1 MYAETAA
8 THKVETCGASA
19 TILQVA
25 DLMHSLHVGD
35 LVVVEYRQE
44 KPVPIGIITDR
55 DLVVK
60 VLALRID
67 PSAITVGDV
76 MSRKL
81 VTVKV
86 GEQLETAIE
95 RMRGSGVRRVP
106 LVDAEGVLV
115 GIVTLDDI
123 VEKFSFA
130 IADISRVS
138 HLQIVDEKM
147 MRQ

>member
-8 THKVETCGASA
+8 SHKVETCGANTS
-19 TILQVA
+19 ICQVA
-25 DLMHSLHVGD
+25 DLMRSLHVGD
-35 LVVVEYRQE
+35 LIVVEYRND
-44 KPVPIGIITDR
+44 KPIPIGIITDR

-60 VLALRID
+60 VLALRLD
-67 PSAITVGDV
+67 PSSTTAGDV

-86 GEQLETAIE
+86 GEQLESMIE
-95 RMRGSGVRRVP
+95 PMRGSGVRRVP
-106 LVDAEGVLV
+106 MVDADGVLV

-123 VEKFSFA
+123 VENFAFA

-138 HLQIVDEKM
+138 HLQIIDEKM
-147 MRQ
+147 MTQ